1 MKTAMLNDRIKKNSL
16 SLSRRGTAAVEFAVI
31 APIFL
36 LLVAGII
43 EFGQAFR
50 IQHTL
55 STAAR
60 YGARS
65 ASIAGG
71 TNAKVTSDVRDQC
84 VRNLKIIATDVTVQ
98 ITVNDAVNGNL
109 SLALKGDEINIAVS
123 IPFSKAG
130 AGFFSNTFGT
140 SVIRSSCTFEKE

>member
-1 MKTAMLNDRIKKNSL
+1 M
-16 SLSRRGTAAVEFAVI
+16 EFAVI

-36 LLVAGII
+36 LLVAGIM

-65 ASIAGG
+65 SSLAGA
-71 TNAKVTSDVRDQC
+71 TTTAVTLDVRNQC
-84 VRNLKIIATDVTVQ
+84 VRNLKVTSTDVTVQ
-98 ITVNDAVNGNL
+98 ITVNGTVNGNL
-109 SLALKGDEINIAVS
+109 SLASKGDEIIIAVS

-130 AGFFSNTFGT
+130 AGFFSNTFAT
-140 SVIRSSCTFEKE
+140 SVVRSSCTFEKE